1 MSKSKVGMA
10 PEDEAEATV
19 KSSRWDSIQRC
30 GIPRKIK
37 IDEEKLR
44 RDILIPEYLC
54 KAMEDAIDKRD
65 ATVVGPSSGAEPSGG
80 SEVPKAPLVVFV
92 DFCSCEHRGQQ
103 MMRQLQQFISKG
115 QVFDLLATKPSHFV
129 QHGLTCLENLASQGD
144 KCAEAIRQNLKIM
157 VAGGDGTVS
166 LVLKSLV
173 ELSVHNKKPIPP
185 TGIFPL
191 GTGNDLSRSFGW
203 GGSIPFAWRSAF
215 KQFLH
220 KAVSNGVKHLDSWR
234 VILMMHETKERNRS
248 SLLNTLQNY
257 DLTQSTLL
265 QDEEI
270 QVELP
275 ETKSFSEGV
284 FYNYFSIGMDAQI
297 AYGFHHL
304 RQDKPY
310 IAQGPTLNKLIYTG
324 YSCKQGWFCTPCLKT
339 PGLRGLDSILS
350 LYIKRANKKTWKE
363 IIVPP
368 SVRAIV
374 LLNLDNYAGGGH
386 PWGYPTPEYL
396 EKKSFYEAHPDD
408 GLLEIFGLK
417 HAWHASCVMAELS
430 PAVHIAQA
438 AAVKL
443 RLKGGDSKEAY
454 MQMDGEPW
462 KQPIKKEY
470 PNLVIIESTPFQSR
484 IISGK

>member
-1 MSKSKVGMA
+1 MSKSKVAMA
-10 PEDEAEATV
+10 AEDEAEATA

-37 IDEEKLR
+37 IDEEKLK

-54 KAMEDAIDKRD
+54 KAMKDAIDRRD
-65 ATVVGPSSGAEPSGG
+65 ATVEAPSSGAKPSGD

-92 DFCSCEHRGQQ
+92 DFCSCGHRGQQ
-103 MMRQLQQFISKG
+103 MMRQLQQLISKG
-115 QVFDLLATKPSHFV
+115 QVFDFLTTKPSHFV
-129 QHGLTCLENLASQGD
+129 QHGLTCLENLARGGD
-144 KCAEAIRQNLKIM
+144 KCAEAIRENLRIM

-185 TGIFPL
+185 TGIIPL
-191 GTGNDLSRSFGW
+191 GTGNDISRSFGW

-220 KAVSNGVKHLDSWR
+220 KAVSNGVKLKHLDSWR
-234 VILMMHETKERNRS
+234 VILMMHETEES
-248 SLLNTLQNY
+248 DQPSLLNTSKNY
-257 DLTQSTLL
+257 DISQKSTLL

-270 QVELP
+270 QFELP
-275 ETKSFSEGV
+275 ASKSFSKGV

-304 RQDKPY
+304 WQDEPY

-363 IIVPP
+363 IVVPP
-368 SVRAIV
+368 RQV
-374 LLNLDNYAGGGH
+374 LKRSPRRSGEAR
-386 PWGYPTPEYL
+386 PECL
-396 EKKSFYEAHPDD
+396 VKLPS
-408 GLLEIFGLK
+408 GVLQRGT
-417 HAWHASCVMAELS
+417 AWTL
-430 PAVHIAQA
+430 AQA
-438 AAVKL
+438 
-443 RLKGGDSKEAY
+443 
-454 MQMDGEPW
+454 
-462 KQPIKKEY
+462 
-470 PNLVIIESTPFQSR
+470 
-484 IISGK
+484 